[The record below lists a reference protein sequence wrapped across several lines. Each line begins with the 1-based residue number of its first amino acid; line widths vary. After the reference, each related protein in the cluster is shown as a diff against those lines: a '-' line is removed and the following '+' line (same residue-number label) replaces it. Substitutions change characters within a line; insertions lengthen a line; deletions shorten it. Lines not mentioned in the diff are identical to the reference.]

1 MDVIKVFIADDHELV
16 RYALRTLLE
25 AEPGIEVVG
34 ESPDGEG
41 AVAAVA
47 DGGIDVVL
55 LDLRMPGI
63 GGIEACRLI
72 KEARQDINVLVLTSF
87 GDDDELFGVLAAGAG
102 GYILKDTRPE
112 LVVHAVYTIA
122 SGQAVFDSKIA
133 ARVIAGKTDGGKEPD
148 AEMVDLLSDRELE
161 VLRLMAKGMSNKA
174 IARALWIGEATVKT
188 HVSHVL
194 HKLETTDR
202 TQAVLFAIQAGLVDV
217 GQAE

>member
-1 MDVIKVFIADDHELV
+1 MDVITIFIADDHELV

-41 AVAAVA
+41 AVKAVA
-47 DGGIDVVL
+47 DGGIDIVL

-63 GGIEACRLI
+63 GGIEACRRI
-72 KEARQDINVLVLTSF
+72 KESRPEVDVLVLTSF
-87 GDDDELFGVLAAGAG
+87 GDDDEVFGVLAAGAG

-112 LVVHAVYTIA
+112 MVVQAIRAVA
-122 SGQAVFDSKIA
+122 DGQAVFDSKIA
-133 ARVIAGKTDGGKEPD
+133 ARVIAGKADGGEPGSRLMD
-148 AEMVDLLSDRELE
+148 RLSERELE
-161 VLRLMAKGMSNKA
+161 VLRLMAKGMSNKE

-202 TQAVLFAIQAGLVDV
+202 TQAVLHAIQAGLVDV
-217 GQAE
+217 GSAE